1 MKELTELKNEFYEV
15 MYKYEKSF
23 SEKGVM
29 ADLTAWQTAKADLIS
44 LLRRHP
50 DWNEAEQAI
59 IFDCNQALSIQPD
72 MVDETAFT
80 LLDIASEI
88 LSGEQLED
96 FRTAL
101 HAAVSGYSRTVS
113 EENLEILRQ
122 RGGIRCTSDQ
132 KASRIIGKLCRK
144 FGVDSHNR
152 YNAVFAQLADALN
165 PLIMQETGVLSVHPC
180 DFLEMSSKSNTW
192 MSCHRLNG
200 GGYQAGCLSYM
211 NDSVSMVFYAVDA
224 DVHGEY
230 RKAIRRYR
238 QMFFYKDGTLYQSRL
253 YPADTGNALEVSKL
267 FRHLVQ
273 KAISRC
279 LTEPNLWYLKTK
291 RSDLDAHYST
301 CRGSLHYPDYNFHG
315 NLSIL
320 QGHKKDTVLPIG
332 AAALCVCCGNELL
345 RNGAIDCSCK
355 DVVVCRKCGQTVAR
369 GQGIY
374 LEDGFYCKTC
384 LHICEACGR
393 PTLDTMYPAYDRR
406 GSLLQICHD
415 CYQQLTASCTSCSM
429 AAACRTMGFTICKK
443 LPYRWQLEEEYDE
456 HL

>member
-1 MKELTELKNEFYEV
+1 MKELSELKNEFYEV

-29 ADLTAWQTAKADLIS
+29 ADLTAWQTAKAELLS

-72 MVDETAFT
+72 TVDETAFT

-101 HAAVSGYSRTVS
+101 HAAVSGHSRTVP

-122 RGGIRCTSDQ
+122 RGGIRCTKDQ
-132 KASRIIGKLCRK
+132 KASRIIGKLCK
-144 FGVDSHNR
+144 KYGVDRHDR

-230 RKAIRRYR
+230 RKAIRRYAMCKNVLR
-238 QMFFYKDGTLYQSRL
+238 LTAMLQQQTGHFPYQERI
-253 YPADTGNALEVSKL
+253 
-267 FRHLVQ
+267 H
-273 KAISRC
+273 
-279 LTEPNLWYLKTK
+279 
-291 RSDLDAHYST
+291 
-301 CRGSLHYPDYNFHG
+301 
-315 NLSIL
+315 
-320 QGHKKDTVLPIG
+320 
-332 AAALCVCCGNELL
+332 
-345 RNGAIDCSCK
+345 
-355 DVVVCRKCGQTVAR
+355 
-369 GQGIY
+369 
-374 LEDGFYCKTC
+374 
-384 LHICEACGR
+384 
-393 PTLDTMYPAYDRR
+393 RR
-406 GSLLQICHD
+406 GSMYGAQTSLFAPMIDRPPQKCACKLLMPLPEETRLYMGQHQISYAPEYMMD
-415 CYQQLTASCTSCSM
+415 RSGNLYMYLESLK
-429 AAACRTMGFTICKK
+429 AAVEAEGVYACDEEGQPPVFSAVYEGTRFLQVYT
-443 LPYRWQLEEEYDE
+443 YEEAVERLEQAEAAG
-456 HL
+456 

>member
-1 MKELTELKNEFYEV
+1 MNEMKELSELKNEFYEV

-29 ADLTAWQTAKADLIS
+29 ADLTAWQTAKTDLLS

-72 MVDETAFT
+72 TVDETAFT

-122 RGGIRCTSDQ
+122 RGGIRCTKDQ
-132 KASRIIGKLCRK
+132 KASRIIGKLCK
-144 FGVDSHNR
+144 KYGVDRHDR

-301 CRGSLHYPDYNFHG
+301 CRGSLHYPDYDFMETS
-315 NLSIL
+315 LSCKGTRKTPFCL
-320 QGHKKDTVLPIG
+320 LALRPCVS
-332 AAALCVCCGNELL
+332 AAAMSY
-345 RNGAIDCSCK
+345 GAM
-355 DVVVCRKCGQTVAR
+355 VT
-369 GQGIY
+369 
-374 LEDGFYCKTC
+374 
-384 LHICEACGR
+384 
-393 PTLDTMYPAYDRR
+393 
-406 GSLLQICHD
+406 
-415 CYQQLTASCTSCSM
+415 
-429 AAACRTMGFTICKK
+429 
-443 LPYRWQLEEEYDE
+443 
-456 HL
+456 

>member
-1 MKELTELKNEFYEV
+1 MKELSELKNEFYEV

-23 SEKGVM
+23 SEEGVM
-29 ADLTAWQTAKADLIS
+29 ANLTAWQTAKADLIS
-44 LLRRHP
+44 LLRCHP

-88 LSGEQLED
+88 LSGEHLED

-122 RGGIRCTSDQ
+122 RGGIRCTRDQ
-132 KASRIIGKLCRK
+132 KASRIIGKLCK
-144 FGVDSHNR
+144 KYGVDRHDR

-224 DVHGEY
+224 DVDGEY

-238 QMFFYKDGTLYQSRL
+238 QMFSIRT
-253 YPADTGNALEVSKL
+253 V
-267 FRHLVQ
+267 HC
-273 KAISRC
+273 IS
-279 LTEPNLWYLKTK
+279 P
-291 RSDLDAHYST
+291 
-301 CRGSLHYPDYNFHG
+301 G
-315 NLSIL
+315 SIL
-320 QGHKKDTVLPIG
+320 PIR
-332 AAALCVCCGNELL
+332 EMPW
-345 RNGAIDCSCK
+345 
-355 DVVVCRKCGQTVAR
+355 KC
-369 GQGIY
+369 
-374 LEDGFYCKTC
+374 
-384 LHICEACGR
+384 
-393 PTLDTMYPAYDRR
+393 P
-406 GSLLQICHD
+406 
-415 CYQQLTASCTSCSM
+415 SCSGIWCRRPFP
-429 AAACRTMGFTICKK
+429 AA
-443 LPYRWQLEEEYDE
+443 
-456 HL
+456 

>member
-1 MKELTELKNEFYEV
+1 MKELTELKSEFYEV

-29 ADLTAWQTAKADLIS
+29 ANLMAWQTAKVS
-44 LLRRHP
+44 LLQLLRQHP

-72 MVDETAFT
+72 TVDETAFT

-122 RGGIRCTSDQ
+122 RGGIRCTKDQ
-132 KASRIIGKLCRK
+132 KASRIIGKLCK
-144 FGVDSHNR
+144 KYGVDRHDR

-224 DVHGEY
+224 DVHGDQCLRDTVESKPLLWLTPDVVGGTGSGQVE
-230 RKAIRRYR
+230 RKPLRVVL
-238 QMFFYKDGTLYQSRL
+238 QQQ
-253 YPADTGNALEVSKL
+253 L
-267 FRHLVQ
+267 FRRGGEPVSTQSVLIVGQQ
-273 KAISRC
+273 KP
-279 LTEPNLWYLKTK
+279 LTLQRLDHVLFVAGATGEPAQLAGRQFT
-291 RSDLDAHYST
+291 
-301 CRGSLHYPDYNFHG
+301 
-315 NLSIL
+315 
-320 QGHKKDTVLPIG
+320 
-332 AAALCVCCGNELL
+332 
-345 RNGAIDCSCK
+345 
-355 DVVVCRKCGQTVAR
+355 
-369 GQGIY
+369 GQG
-374 LEDGFYCKTC
+374 DQ
-384 LHICEACGR
+384 R
-393 PTLDTMYPAYDRR
+393 
-406 GSLLQICHD
+406 Q
-415 CYQQLTASCTSCSM
+415 
-429 AAACRTMGFTICKK
+429 
-443 LPYRWQLEEEYDE
+443 
-456 HL
+456 

>member
-1 MKELTELKNEFYEV
+1 MKELSELKNEFYEV

-29 ADLTAWQTAKADLIS
+29 ADLTAWQTAKTDLIS

-101 HAAVSGYSRTVS
+101 HAAVSSYSRTVP

-301 CRGSLHYPDYNFHG
+301 CRGSLHYPDYDFHG

-345 RNGAIDCSCK
+345 RNGDIKCSCK
-355 DVVVCRKCGQTVAR
+355 EVVVCRKCGQTVAR
-369 GQGIY
+369 GQGVY

-393 PTLDTMYPAYDRR
+393 PTLGTMYPAYDRR

-415 CYQQLTASCTSCSM
+415 CYQQLTASCSSCSM

-443 LPYRWQLEEEYDE
+443 ATIPVAA
-456 HL
+456 

>member
-1 MKELTELKNEFYEV
+1 MKELSELKNEFYEV

-29 ADLTAWQTAKADLIS
+29 ADLTAWQTAKTDLIS

-72 MVDETAFT
+72 TVDETAFT

-101 HAAVSGYSRTVS
+101 HATVSGYSRTVS

-122 RGGIRCTSDQ
+122 RGGIRCTKDQ
-132 KASRIIGKLCRK
+132 KASRIIGKLCK
-144 FGVDSHNR
+144 KYGVDWHDR

-301 CRGSLHYPDYNFHG
+301 CRGSLHYPDYDFHG

-332 AAALCVCCGNELL
+332 AVALCVCCGNELWS
-345 RNGAIDCSCK
+345 NGDIKCSCK
-355 DVVVCRKCGQTVAR
+355 EVVVCRKCGQTVAR

-393 PTLDTMYPAYDRR
+393 PTLGTMYPAYDRR

-415 CYQQLTASCTSCSM
+415 CYQQLTASCSSCSM

-443 LPYRWQLEEEYDE
+443 ATIPVAA
-456 HL
+456 

>member
-1 MKELTELKNEFYEV
+1 MNEMKELSELKNEFYEV

-29 ADLTAWQTAKADLIS
+29 ADLTAWQTAKADLLS

-72 MVDETAFT
+72 TVDETAFT

-88 LSGEQLED
+88 LSGEHLED
-96 FRTAL
+96 FRAAL

-230 RKAIRRYR
+230 RKAIRR
-238 QMFFYKDGTLYQSRL
+238 
-253 YPADTGNALEVSKL
+253 
-267 FRHLVQ
+267 
-273 KAISRC
+273 
-279 LTEPNLWYLKTK
+279 
-291 RSDLDAHYST
+291 
-301 CRGSLHYPDYNFHG
+301 
-315 NLSIL
+315 
-320 QGHKKDTVLPIG
+320 
-332 AAALCVCCGNELL
+332 
-345 RNGAIDCSCK
+345 
-355 DVVVCRKCGQTVAR
+355 
-369 GQGIY
+369 
-374 LEDGFYCKTC
+374 
-384 LHICEACGR
+384 
-393 PTLDTMYPAYDRR
+393 
-406 GSLLQICHD
+406 
-415 CYQQLTASCTSCSM
+415 
-429 AAACRTMGFTICKK
+429 
-443 LPYRWQLEEEYDE
+443 
-456 HL
+456 

>member
-1 MKELTELKNEFYEV
+1 MKELSELKNEFYEV

-29 ADLTAWQTAKADLIS
+29 ADLTAWQTAKAELLS

-72 MVDETAFT
+72 TVDETAFT

-101 HAAVSGYSRTVS
+101 HAAVSGHSRTVP

-122 RGGIRCTSDQ
+122 RGGIRCTKDQ
-132 KASRIIGKLCRK
+132 KASRIIGKLCK
-144 FGVDSHNR
+144 KYGVDRHDR

-230 RKAIRRYR
+230 RKAIRRYAMCKNVLR
-238 QMFFYKDGTLYQSRL
+238 LTAMLQQQTGHFPYQERI
-253 YPADTGNALEVSKL
+253 
-267 FRHLVQ
+267 H
-273 KAISRC
+273 
-279 LTEPNLWYLKTK
+279 
-291 RSDLDAHYST
+291 
-301 CRGSLHYPDYNFHG
+301 
-315 NLSIL
+315 
-320 QGHKKDTVLPIG
+320 
-332 AAALCVCCGNELL
+332 
-345 RNGAIDCSCK
+345 
-355 DVVVCRKCGQTVAR
+355 
-369 GQGIY
+369 
-374 LEDGFYCKTC
+374 
-384 LHICEACGR
+384 
-393 PTLDTMYPAYDRR
+393 RR
-406 GSLLQICHD
+406 GSMYGAQTSLFAPMIDRQPQKCACKLLMPLPEETRLYMGQHQIGYAPEYMMDRAGNLYMYLEC
-415 CYQQLTASCTSCSM
+415 LK
-429 AAACRTMGFTICKK
+429 AAVETEGVFACDDEG
-443 LPYRWQLEEEYDE
+443 LPPVFSAVYEGTRFLQVYTYEEAVERLEQAEAAG
-456 HL
+456 

>member
-23 SEKGVM
+23 SEEGVM
-29 ADLTAWQTAKADLIS
+29 ANLTAWQTAKADLLS

-50 DWNEAEQAI
+50 DWNEDEQAI
-59 IFDCNQALSIQPD
+59 IFDCNQALSIQSD

-80 LLDIASEI
+80 LLDITSEI
-88 LSGEQLED
+88 LSVEQLED
-96 FRTAL
+96 FRAAL

-144 FGVDSHNR
+144 FGVDSHDR

-165 PLIMQETGVLSVHPC
+165 PLTMQETGVLSVHPC

-211 NDSVSMVFYAVDA
+211 SDSVSMVFYAVDA

-238 QMFFYKDGTLYQSRL
+238 
-253 YPADTGNALEVSKL
+253 
-267 FRHLVQ
+267 
-273 KAISRC
+273 
-279 LTEPNLWYLKTK
+279 
-291 RSDLDAHYST
+291 
-301 CRGSLHYPDYNFHG
+301 PDV
-315 NLSIL
+315 LL
-320 QGHKKDTVLPIG
+320 QGWYTLSVPALSCRYGKRPGSVQAVPASG
-332 AAALCVCCGNELL
+332 AESHFALSDGAEPLVSEDKAFGLRCPLL
-345 RNGAIDCSCK
+345 DSPG
-355 DVVVCRKCGQTVAR
+355 
-369 GQGIY
+369 
-374 LEDGFYCKTC
+374 
-384 LHICEACGR
+384 
-393 PTLDTMYPAYDRR
+393 
-406 GSLLQICHD
+406 
-415 CYQQLTASCTSCSM
+415 
-429 AAACRTMGFTICKK
+429 
-443 LPYRWQLEEEYDE
+443 
-456 HL
+456 